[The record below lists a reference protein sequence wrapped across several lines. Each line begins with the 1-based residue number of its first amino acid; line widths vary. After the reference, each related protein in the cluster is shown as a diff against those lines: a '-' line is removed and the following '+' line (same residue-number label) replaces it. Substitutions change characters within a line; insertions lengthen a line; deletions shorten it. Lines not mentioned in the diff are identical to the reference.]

1 MRYFNGNHINR
12 LSRMLHEHRQRWLGL
27 LNSRVATFISPKFI
41 LDRICLFCRT
51 THCKCLYLNRSLR
64 HTGWIEEE
72 KRLFDNLYYK
82 WNSGLF
88 LCFSVLSAKCS
99 DWVSVD
105 HHIVDYSWYY
115 SSYLAWINNFYIRL
129 KVDVFPEKYQ
139 GLLISVVEFVTNLGR
154 VITPQIVHISTAH
167 NVSPIFVTDLIRV
180 VGTLSILM
188 ISEERIDLD

>member
-1 MRYFNGNHINR
+1 M
-12 LSRMLHEHRQRWLGL
+12 
-27 LNSRVATFISPKFI
+27 
-41 LDRICLFCRT
+41 
-51 THCKCLYLNRSLR
+51 
-64 HTGWIEEE
+64 
-72 KRLFDNLYYK
+72 
-82 WNSGLF
+82 
-88 LCFSVLSAKCS
+88 
-99 DWVSVD
+99 
-105 HHIVDYSWYY
+105 DYSWYY